1 MSKYYFKRRVT
12 STEEMVEVTKLSG
25 AIFATKDGR
34 KFREEQLDTFNTTE
48 IKVDNA
54 QKSIPYFIMDEL
66 DDLLKNYIPPHV
78 LITML
83 PTGRDTPMYLGTYI
97 SPTSDNEWTI
107 RINDWWGDR
116 SQNEVIRHSTVKGIT
131 TWENVIYYSIRDV
144 FELTNARY
152 PGDPYIIKTL
162 KTIRSFMPN
171 YFENKEFFKREY
183 KEIYEEELVHGK

>member
-97 SPTSDNEWTI
+97 SPTSDDEWTI

-162 KTIRSFMPN
+162 KIIRSFMPN

>member
-34 KFREEQLDTFNTTE
+34 KFKEEQLDTFNTTE
-48 IKVDNA
+48 IKVENA
-54 QKSIPYFIMDEL
+54 QKSIPYFIMEEL
-66 DDLLKNYIPPHV
+66 DDLLKTYIPPHV

-97 SPTSDNEWTI
+97 SPTSDDEWTI

-162 KTIRSFMPN
+162 KTIRSFIPD
-171 YFENKEFFKREY
+171 YFENKRFFKQEY
-183 KEIYEEELVHGK
+183 KEIYEQELVHGK

>member
-1 MSKYYFKRRVT
+1 MSKNWFKRRVT
-12 STEEMVEVTKLSG
+12 STQETVEVTKVSG

-34 KFREEQLDTFNTTE
+34 KFREEQLDTFYTTE
-48 IKVDNA
+48 RKVDNV
-54 QKSIPYFIMDEL
+54 QKIIPYFIMEEL

-97 SPTSDNEWTI
+97 SPTSDGEWTI

-162 KTIRSFMPN
+162 KTIRSFIPD
-171 YFENKEFFKREY
+171 YFENKRFFKQEY
-183 KEIYEEELVHGK
+183 KEIYEQELVHGK

>member
-48 IKVDNA
+48 IKVENA

-97 SPTSDNEWTI
+97 SPMSNDEWTI
-107 RINDWWGDR
+107 RINDQWGDR

-144 FELTNARY
+144 FKFINARY

-162 KTIRSFMPN
+162 KTIRSFIPN

>member
-1 MSKYYFKRRVT
+1 MSRDYFKRRVT

-34 KFREEQLDTFNTTE
+34 KFKEEQLDTFNTTE
-48 IKVDNA
+48 IKVENS
-54 QKSIPYFIMDEL
+54 QKAIPYFIMDEL
-66 DDLLKNYIPPHV
+66 YDLLKSYIPPHV

-97 SPTSDNEWTI
+97 SPTSDDEWTI
-107 RINDWWGDR
+107 RINDWWEDR

-131 TWENVIYYSIRDV
+131 TWEDVIYYSMRDV
-144 FELTNARY
+144 FKLTNARY

-171 YFENKEFFKREY
+171 YFENKEFFKQEY

>member
-97 SPTSDNEWTI
+97 SPTSDNERTI

>member
-48 IKVDNA
+48 IKVENA

-97 SPTSDNEWTI
+97 SPMSNDEWTI

-144 FELTNARY
+144 FKLINARY

-162 KTIRSFMPN
+162 KTIRSFIPN

>member
-25 AIFATKDGR
+25 AIFVTKDGR

-48 IKVDNA
+48 IKVENA

-97 SPTSDNEWTI
+97 SPMSNDEWTI

-144 FELTNARY
+144 FKLINARY

-162 KTIRSFMPN
+162 KTIRSFIPN

>member
-12 STEEMVEVTKLSG
+12 STEETVEVTKLSG
-25 AIFATKDGR
+25 AIFATRDGR
-34 KFREEQLDTFNTTE
+34 KFKEEQLDTFYTTE
-48 IKVDNA
+48 RVENSQKV
-54 QKSIPYFIMDEL
+54 IPYFIMDEL
-66 DDLLKNYIPPHV
+66 DDLLKNYIPPHI

-97 SPTSDNEWTI
+97 SPTSDGEWTI
-107 RINDWWGDR
+107 SINDWWGDR
-116 SQNEVIRHSTVKGIT
+116 SQIEVIRHSTVKGIT
-131 TWENVIYYSIRDV
+131 TWEDVIHYSIRDV
-144 FELTNARY
+144 FELINARY

-171 YFENKEFFKREY
+171 YFENKEFFKQEY

>member
-1 MSKYYFKRRVT
+1 MSKYYFKRRET

-48 IKVDNA
+48 IKVENA

-83 PTGRDTPMYLGTYI
+83 PTGRDTPMYLGTCI
-97 SPTSDNEWTI
+97 SPMSNDEWTI

-144 FELTNARY
+144 FKLINARY

>member
-34 KFREEQLDTFNTTE
+34 KFKEEQLDRFYTTE
-48 IKVDNA
+48 IKVENEK
-54 QKSIPYFIMDEL
+54 KSIPYFLMDEL

-107 RINDWWGDR
+107 CINDWWGDR
-116 SQNEVIRHSTVKGIT
+116 SQNEVIKHSTVRGIT
-131 TWENVIYYSIRDV
+131 TWEDVIYYSIRDV

-152 PGDPYIIKTL
+152 PGDPYIVKTL
-162 KTIRSFMPN
+162 KTIRSFMPD
-171 YFENKEFFKREY
+171 YFENKEFFKQEY

>member
-12 STEEMVEVTKLSG
+12 STQETVEVTKVSG

-34 KFREEQLDTFNTTE
+34 KFREEQLDTFYTTE
-48 IKVDNA
+48 RKVDNV
-54 QKSIPYFIMDEL
+54 QKIIPYFIMEEL

-97 SPTSDNEWTI
+97 SPTSDGEWTI

-162 KTIRSFMPN
+162 KTIRSFIPD
-171 YFENKEFFKREY
+171 YFENKRFFKQEY
-183 KEIYEEELVHGK
+183 KEIYEQELVHGK

>member
-1 MSKYYFKRRVT
+1 MSKNWFKRRVT

-48 IKVDNA
+48 IKVENA

-97 SPTSDNEWTI
+97 SPMSNDEWTI

-144 FELTNARY
+144 FKLINARY

-162 KTIRSFMPN
+162 KTIRSFIPN

>member
-48 IKVDNA
+48 IKVENA

-66 DDLLKNYIPPHV
+66 NDLLKNYIPPHV

-97 SPTSDNEWTI
+97 SPTSGDEWTI

-131 TWENVIYYSIRDV
+131 TWEDVIYYSIRDV
-144 FELTNARY
+144 FGLTNARY
-152 PGDPYIIKTL
+152 PGDPYIVKTL

-171 YFENKEFFKREY
+171 YFENKRFFKQEY

>member
-54 QKSIPYFIMDEL
+54 QKSIPYFIMEEL

-97 SPTSDNEWTI
+97 SPTSDDEWTI